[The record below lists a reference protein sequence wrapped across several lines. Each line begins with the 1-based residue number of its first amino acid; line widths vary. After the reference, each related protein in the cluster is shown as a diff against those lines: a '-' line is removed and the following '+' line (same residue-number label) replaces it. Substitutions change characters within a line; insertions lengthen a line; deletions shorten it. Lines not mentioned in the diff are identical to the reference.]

1 MKVSRSLK
9 IISHRGPT
17 TLAYDGFICGHLASW
32 TILTIVQNNGKP
44 WVIVGLVVSVLVYN
58 CLIAWREA
66 TAPEFLSV
74 LYLGLSAFVGSY
86 VALDGQGQQPSP
98 WMAAGLIAALLIS
111 FGAAISVVFR
121 LSRTGIAR
129 MSTAR
134 RTGGVVIIGSSAEA
148 DAIARSLDDEARKSL
163 IRIHEVGP
171 ADERGTLLIPNWQR
185 VQDDPLAAKA
195 IRASSCVIVAAS
207 TDAVSARLAAAM
219 RPLTAPLRPYQLVRS
234 TDLAGAL
241 RPSVLTAFPEAEGFH
256 PSDNVGQLVAS
267 VVGSQAR
274 DRNEALR
281 VGFKACG
288 ATPTA
293 DSTLVWLSNVS
304 AATGFVENEPS
315 FVVVAAGED
324 ADLLVLAGLPEQV
337 AAEAARQAGE
347 HAIVAVVS
355 ADLFGPVALPERSRV
370 LRFESITDVPL
381 SPGDVVVIDPE
392 GDGLNYHVVTDGL
405 DAQWGRAFD
414 DAYTSLY
421 VSANPGE
428 HGSGWTIG
436 NRGRAEQ
443 SSIAAAKYML
453 TVLREHGYELR
464 SGNQFGWMDGM
475 PSFEVLDRMAR
486 REHEDWWQQRTWTD
500 ADGAHRQVSLRQDD
514 EGNWRDGPNSVE
526 FDELSPETQA
536 YNRDVV
542 AKVYPALAAMFG
554 YGIRRSQPAS
564 GA

>member
-1 MKVSRSLK
+1 M
-9 IISHRGPT
+9 
-17 TLAYDGFICGHLASW
+17 
-32 TILTIVQNNGKP
+32 
-44 WVIVGLVVSVLVYN
+44 SVFVYN

-66 TAPEFLSV
+66 AAPEFLSV

-98 WMAAGLIAALLIS
+98 LMAAGLIAALLIS
-111 FGAAISVVFR
+111 FGAAMSVLFR

-134 RTGGVVIIGSSAEA
+134 RKGGVVIIGSSVEA
-148 DAIARSLDDEARKSL
+148 DAIARSLGDDARKSL

-185 VQDDPLAAKA
+185 VEDDPLAAKA
-195 IRASSCVIVAAS
+195 VRAASWVVVAAS
-207 TDAVSARLAAAM
+207 TDAVSARLAAAI

-234 TDLAGAL
+234 SDLARAL

-267 VVGSQAR
+267 VVGSHAR
-274 DRNEALR
+274 GRNEVLS
-281 VGFKACG
+281 VSFKVCG

-293 DSTLVWLSNVS
+293 ESTLLWLTNVS
-304 AATGFVENEPS
+304 AATGYVEGEPS
-315 FVVVAAGED
+315 FVVVPAGED
-324 ADLLVLAGLPEQV
+324 ADLCVLAGLPEQV
-337 AAEAARQAGE
+337 AAEAAMQAGE
-347 HAIVAVVS
+347 RAVVAAVS
-355 ADLFGPVALPERSRV
+355 ADLFGSVALPERSRV
-370 LRFESITDVPL
+370 LRFGQSGGNESL
-381 SPGDVVVIDPE
+381 SPGDVMAVDPE
-392 GDGLNYHVVTDGL
+392 GDGLDYRVVTDGL

-428 HGSGWTIG
+428 SGSGWTIG
-436 NRGRAEQ
+436 KRGRAEQ

-453 TVLREHGYELR
+453 FVLREQGYELR
-464 SGNQFGWMDGM
+464 TGQPLGWIDGV
-475 PSFEVLDRMAR
+475 PAAAVLDQMAR
-486 REHEDWWQQRTWTD
+486 MEHEDWWKSRSWTD
-500 ADGAHRQVSLRQDD
+500 AEGVQRRVSLRQDN
-514 EGNWRDGPNSVE
+514 GGTWRDGPNCVE

-536 YNRDVV
+536 YNRDVI

-554 YGIRRSQPAS
+554 YGIRRFQGAS
-564 GA
+564 GS